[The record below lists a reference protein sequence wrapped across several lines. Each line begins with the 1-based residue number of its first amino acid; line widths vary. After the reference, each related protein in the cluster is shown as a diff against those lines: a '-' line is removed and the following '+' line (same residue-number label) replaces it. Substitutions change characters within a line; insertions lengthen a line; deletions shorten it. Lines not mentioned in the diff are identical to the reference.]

1 MTVMR
6 SLACGCAVLG
16 AFLGVGPSRADHGTD
31 LVPLCVKVKPAYVFI
46 AGGSGVVIS
55 KDGLMLTNNHV
66 IQGKRTFDVRLGD
79 GSSFKAKLL
88 GTDPHG
94 DLAALKLELKEGQ
107 TVPYLPLGDSDALA
121 VGDETIAVG
130 NPFGLGVIDQSPT
143 YTAGIVSALHH
154 TQGTYTECIVTDTEV
169 NPGNS
174 GGPLITMNGEV
185 VGINGMIATRFGL
198 RSNTG
203 LGFAISAKQAKLWLP
218 RFLEAGGGEVKHGR
232 IPGLAFEEK
241 QEGTAVRVL
250 IKDVADGSAVAT
262 AGFRPGD
269 TVLGID
275 DAPIPSLVR
284 LAAVIGMYPEGHEV
298 KVAVKRDGAT
308 LDLVARLV
316 APKRCA
322 LGASFERPRSD
333 DLDVVV
339 SSIEEGTAAAVAGL
353 KEGDQI
359 LEINGRKIELRDR
372 NEFKAFNRMLQGSF
386 NEGDVLAFK
395 VRRTAEGKE
404 PVELDLRLIAK

>member
-1 MTVMR
+1 MSRQRFPAICSAALVGL
-6 SLACGCAVLG
+6 LAATC
-16 AFLGVGPSRADHGTD
+16 RADHVTD

-55 KDGLMLTNNHV
+55 PDGLMLTNNHV
-66 IQGKRTFDVRLGD
+66 IQGRRTFDVRLGD
-79 GSSFKAKLL
+79 GSSYKAKLL

-94 DLAALKLELKEGQ
+94 DLAALRLELKEGQ
-107 TVPYLPLGDSDALA
+107 TAPYLPLGDSDALA

-143 YTAGIVSALHH
+143 FTAGIVSALHH

-185 VGINGMIATRFGL
+185 VGINGQIATRFGL

-203 LGFAISAKQAKLWLP
+203 LGFAISAKQAKIWIP

-232 IPGLAFEEK
+232 IPGIAFEEK
-241 QEGTAVRVL
+241 KEGTAVRVV
-250 IKDVADGSAVAT
+250 IKDVADGSAAAT

-269 TVLGID
+269 AVLGID
-275 DAPIPSLVR
+275 AAPIPSLPR

-298 KVAVKRDGAT
+298 KVAVQRDGAS
-308 LDLVARLV
+308 LELPARLV

-322 LGASFERPRSD
+322 IGVNFERPKGD
-333 DLDVVV
+333 DLDIVV
-339 SSIEEGTAAAVAGL
+339 SNVEEGTPAATAGL

-359 LEINGRKIELRDR
+359 IEINGQRIELRNR
-372 NEFKAFNRMLQGSF
+372 NEFKAFDRMLRMGF
-386 NEGDVLAFK
+386 NEGDVLAVK
-395 VRRTAEGKE
+395 VRRSVEGKE